1 MSKKNGKQ
9 LLELLTKE
17 VINKNLTNEIKLLK
31 KFEENTDTVSEIKI
45 RNLLFTQVYAFE
57 LANNCDTN
65 INISECIFYKE
76 CTNLLKTYKY
86 YERYVHFMSMQKINK
101 IGIQNGGYAMFFL
114 VALICVGKSFV
125 NSFDIIPKVVI
136 ADIINAEYGVNT
148 VDIADD
154 TEYKNIFERKNS
166 RSDESTFDTSDELMF
181 SKAVSLYNIHSTCQ
195 YQAST
200 YFSEPQFSKDLSKV
214 WQQDLSAQGKKTG
227 PPTKSIDSIINMTP
241 WNFEI
246 GKIVSSSYAKSYL
259 SKIKHNIDK
268 ENPNISNYIVN
279 TVAEYLVIDADSNQ
293 HLAAHVFNI
302 LYDPTSNSLCIQ
314 DLNYAY
320 TETGSISS
328 NIPWSFCESKF
339 WEGTSLQGFSTVS
352 LQTTDNV
359 FDSYSSVVKSEYPT
373 KNVKLAF
380 RFENPDN
387 PTDLGYGCLT
397 KEECKQNFEA
407 VNEGIKG
414 IYKTYEENIKKPTM
428 GGKKSKKRKY
438 TKRKYTKRKY
448 TKRRY
453 TKRRYKKYNVLL

>member
-1 MSKKNGKQ
+1 MSKTNGSQ

-17 VINKNLTNEIKLLK
+17 VINRNLTNEIKLLK

-45 RNLLFTQVYAFE
+45 RNLLFTQIYSFE

-65 INISECIFYKE
+65 TNISECIFYKE

-101 IGIQNGGYAMFFL
+101 IGVQNGGYAMFFL
-114 VALICVGKSFV
+114 VALVCVGKSIV
-125 NSFDIIPKVVI
+125 NSFDIIPKVVV
-136 ADIINAEYGVNT
+136 ADIINAEYGVAIDDNT
-148 VDIADD
+148 
-154 TEYKNIFERKNS
+154 ENIYEHKS
-166 RSDESTFDTSDELMF
+166 ITSDELMF

-200 YFSEPQFSKDLSKV
+200 YFGEPQFSKDLSKV
-214 WQQDLSAQGKKTG
+214 WQQDLSAQNKKTG

-246 GKIVSSSYAKSYL
+246 GKKVSSSYAKSYL
-259 SKIKHNIDK
+259 AKIKHNIDK

-279 TVAEYLVIDADSNQ
+279 TVAEYLVIDADSNN

-320 TETGSISS
+320 TKDGISS
-328 NIPWSFCESKF
+328 NIPWSFCENEF
-339 WEGTSLQGFSTVS
+339 WKGTSLQGFSTVS

-359 FDSYSSVVKSEYPT
+359 FDSYSSVVQREYPN

-387 PTDLGYGCLT
+387 PTNLGYGCLT

-414 IYKTYEENIKKPTM
+414 IYKTYEKNIKRTVM

-438 TKRKYTKRKY
+438 TKSKYTKSNKY

-453 TKRRYKKYNVLL
+453 TKRRYKKNKKYNVLL